1 MIRPKSITMAT
12 LIVALAIS
20 ACSRDETRSV
30 TCHSHK
36 VSDGERTECQ

>member
-1 MIRPKSITMAT
+1 MIRPKSITMAV

-20 ACSRDETRSV
+20 ACARDEPQSV

-36 VSDGERTECQ
+36 VSNGELTECQ